1 MPLKSKSNQGDNDS
15 VLSVVDP
22 VKPKTV
28 YCRCTIGFTL
38 AWIMLLITGAWL
50 AVNVG
55 IACISLYAISRT
67 KVCTISNSQHY
78 SKPNTFYCRGMDFGY
93 PVGLFG
99 CVQGF
104 GICQCFEDPVTK
116 VIVWTTEIQDN
127 HRGTFSSL
135 NMWIPIVGLDGQ
147 PNYSSH
153 FQDWDLQSHAHC
165 GPPRTTLHCF
175 RVDCRI

>member
-55 IACISLYAISRT
+55 IAANLYMR
-67 KVCTISNSQHY
+67 
-78 SKPNTFYCRGMDFGY
+78 
-93 PVGLFG
+93 
-99 CVQGF
+99 
-104 GICQCFEDPVTK
+104 
-116 VIVWTTEIQDN
+116 
-127 HRGTFSSL
+127 
-135 NMWIPIVGLDGQ
+135 
-147 PNYSSH
+147 
-153 FQDWDLQSHAHC
+153 
-165 GPPRTTLHCF
+165 F
-175 RVDCRI
+175 RVPRYAHF